1 MSFDEENEPTALEH
15 EMRQIACRLAEV
27 YGLDSVVI
35 LGCKQKTTDSAYHT
49 MASQAN
55 AGNLY
60 AGKHLARRYANS

>member
-1 MSFDEENEPTALEH
+1 MNFDEENEPTTLEH

-35 LGCKQKTTDSAYHT
+35 LGCKQETTDGAYAT
-49 MASQAN
+49 MASHAN

>member
-1 MSFDEENEPTALEH
+1 MNPNEEESTALEY

-35 LGCKQKTTDSAYHT
+35 LGCRQETTDGAYST
-49 MASQAN
+49 TASHAN

>member
-1 MSFDEENEPTALEH
+1 MNFDEENEPTALEL
-15 EMRQIACRLAEV
+15 EMRQIACRLAEA

-35 LGCKQKTTDSAYHT
+35 LGCKQETTDGTYST
-49 MASQAN
+49 MASHAN